1 MLSCNIGNSLIKR
14 QSERYIII
22 IIIIII
28 ILILKYIHTYISKFL
43 SNYFRKNISYLC
55 ELFTLLFLLCTV
67 LLLIIITFSLF
78 VIAYILHIKFPAIQ
92 ETGFMKRKS
101 VSRFRNFSSIE

>member
-14 QSERYIII
+14 QSERYI

-67 LLLIIITFSLF
+67 LF
-78 VIAYILHIKFPAIQ
+78 VIDNYYILTLCHCTHTSYKIASYSRNWIY
-92 ETGFMKRKS
+92 ETQKCEP
-101 VSRFRNFSSIE
+101 FS